1 MPSVN
6 EAVPVRCY
14 GGLGR
19 YLARAGLIPIGPV
32 NVLGVRVIAQI
43 GLNRSEDDRRTASDM
58 RSGWPDVLNRKPAG
72 TVSMAVEDG
81 RMTADLT
88 DRLAE
93 AADVPVLLAV
103 AYDVFE
109 HMLRALRGAEDQ
121 AGVLLPAFVLAAAA
135 AGDGRDAVARAPWLP
150 SLPEP
155 AGSPMPA
162 GGAEQVADETAALSR
177 ALWERLAAADAPAV
191 YHEACAG
198 GAEAAWRIVSLL
210 TCQPL

>member
-1 MPSVN
+1 
-6 EAVPVRCY
+6 
-14 GGLGR
+14 
-19 YLARAGLIPIGPV
+19 
-32 NVLGVRVIAQI
+32 
-43 GLNRSEDDRRTASDM
+43 
-58 RSGWPDVLNRKPAG
+58 
-72 TVSMAVEDG
+72 MAVEDG

-121 AGVLLPAFVLAAAA
+121 AGDLLPAFVLAAAA

-155 AGSPMPA
+155 SEPPMPA

-177 ALWERLAAADAPAV
+177 AVWERLAAADAPAG
-191 YHEACAG
+191 YQAACAG

-210 TCQPL
+210 TRQPL